1 MTKGISNFLLY
12 SDHNYLQSLKK
23 LTGVR
28 LPPEIQ
34 TMEEAL
40 FYHVSQVGD
49 LNLPLDEDNL
59 IVVYES
65 INPVLAF
72 VNSAVI
78 GKLNTKMFNLLD
90 SISTDPNMIMVLADT
105 SFMPPNNLFAYSPST
120 KLRKHVTSN
129 TDAAVFT
136 MTSAD
141 YTLEKYNSKED
152 LEFIPE
158 CRQLISLKSF
168 LIQL

>member
-28 LPPEIQ
+28 LPPDIQ

-72 VNSAVI
+72 VNSAVT

-90 SISTDPNMIMVLADT
+90 SISTLWFWRIQALCHQIIFLRILLVQSLGNMLRLIRTL
-105 SFMPPNNLFAYSPST
+105 LYS
-120 KLRKHVTSN
+120 
-129 TDAAVFT
+129 
-136 MTSAD
+136 
-141 YTLEKYNSKED
+141 
-152 LEFIPE
+152 
-158 CRQLISLKSF
+158 Q
-168 LIQL
+168 